1 MEGKKKEGDLRLE
14 GGGGPELGGG
24 GSGLNGGAL
33 ESSVD
38 GGVICLGCCWHNIF
52 QVGGFICCLWVVV
65 SLFLRGKYGIL
76 N

>member
-1 MEGKKKEGDLRLE
+1 MEGKKEGDLRLE

-24 GSGLNGGAL
+24 GSELNGGAL

-38 GGVICLGCCWHNIF
+38 GGMISLGCCWHNIF
-52 QVGGFICCLWVVV
+52 QVGGFVCCLWVVV